1 MDSHSKKILSFLR
14 KNSNLD
20 LEIPDISFHLK
31 MDEHLVQNFLNTLYQ
46 QELITARQN
55 ERGRVYWYA
64 LDEKPLPLPKP
75 PIPKAMAVSAP
86 LPVSTPTIIDDDDK
100 FDALAEGSGFPFMK
114 MVAVLFLIAALGGGI
129 YFGRK
134 YFDKKLNTVTTSVTR
149 DMVPIKDYQPFKDD
163 ATAKIGKLEEEIKT
177 LSTSFDSLKAVFATF
192 DSLKNEPPPEKKVVK
207 KAVRRR

>member
-1 MDSHSKKILSFLR
+1 MDSHSKKILNFLR

-31 MDEHLVQNFLNTLYQ
+31 MDEHLVQNFLNTLYR

-64 LDEKPLPLPKP
+64 LEEKPLPKP
-75 PIPKAMAVSAP
+75 PIPKAMPV
-86 LPVSTPTIIDDDDK
+86 PVSTPSKIIDDDDK
-100 FDALAEGSGFPFMK
+100 FDALSEGSGFPFMK
-114 MVAVLFLIAALGGGI
+114 MVAVLFLIAALGGAI

-163 ATAKIGKLEEEIKT
+163 ATAKIGKLEEELRT
-177 LSTSFDSLKAVFATF
+177 LSTGFDSLKAVLATF
-192 DSLKNEPPPEKKVVK
+192 DSLKNEPPPVKKVVK